1 MEEWKEY
8 KLGEVVIPVKDRI
21 ETSCLD
27 STSYISTENMLPDK
41 AGVTLSSGVPSG
53 NAIMFKNEDIL
64 ISNIRPYFKK
74 IWRANR
80 DGGCSADVIC
90 LRASNAVD
98 PLFLYYLLSQD
109 LFFDYVMQ
117 GAKGTK
123 MPRGDRNQIMHWPV
137 LIPSKNDQHKIAS
150 ILSALDDKIEVNR
163 RINDNFYYAIFEVL
177 LIWLVTS
184 LRNDNLEQQAQAL
197 FRSWFVD
204 FEPFRDQPFV
214 ESELGMIPEGWRVGR
229 YEEIIEMT
237 ISGDWGKEKRE
248 GKYVHKVACIR
259 GCDFQDIKNGL
270 RGNTPERYILEKNY
284 QSKHFHHNDVLVEIS
299 GGTQTVSTGRVCPVS
314 QLLID
319 KFNADIVCTNFCR
332 VIRPIAAYAAYLYYS
347 WLYKY
352 NGKVMFGYENGT
364 SGIKNFRI
372 KDFISVEPVVIPP
385 ADLLGKFQ
393 QFVDSVQLQIQTRGS
408 ESSRLAS
415 LRDTLL
421 PRLMSGE
428 LNVSEINM

>member
-27 STSYISTENMLPDK
+27 SASYISTENMLPDK

-53 NAIMFKNEDIL
+53 NAVMFKNDDIL

-80 DGGCSADVIC
+80 DGGCSTDVIC

-123 MPRGDRNQIMHWPV
+123 MPRGDRNQIMQWPV
-137 LIPSKNDQHKIAS
+137 LIPSKYEQHIIAS
-150 ILSALDDKIEVNR
+150 ILSALDEKIEVNR
-163 RINDNFYYAIFEVL
+163 RI
-177 LIWLVTS
+177 
-184 LRNDNLEQQAQAL
+184 NDNLEQQAQAL
-197 FRSWFVD
+197 FKSWFVD

-214 ESELGMIPEGWRVGR
+214 ESELGMIPQGWRVGTLNDLGEIIGGSTPSKANPQYYTDKGIAWLTPKDLSIANFKFTAKGETDITQEGYNSCSTKLMPKGSVLFSSR
-229 YEEIIEMT
+229 APIGYITIAKNEICTNQGFKSVVPKLAGTAYIYYFLKASTEEIENKATGSTFKEASGALMKSLPAT
-237 ISGDWGKEKRE
+237 IPSS
-248 GKYVHKVACIR
+248 
-259 GCDFQDIKNGL
+259 
-270 RGNTPERYILEKNY
+270 YILDSFE
-284 QSKHFHHNDVLVEIS
+284 E
-299 GGTQTVSTGRVCPVS
+299 
-314 QLLID
+314 LIE
-319 KFNADIVCTNFCR
+319 
-332 VIRPIAAYAAYLYYS
+332 PI
-347 WLYKY
+347 
-352 NGKVMFGYENGT
+352 
-364 SGIKNFRI
+364 FR
-372 KDFISVEPVVIPP
+372 KQETMED
-385 ADLLGKFQ
+385 
-393 QFVDSVQLQIQTRGS
+393 
-408 ESSRLAS
+408 ESRRLAE

-428 LNVSEINM
+428 LSVDGLKGQFAVSPGRCPGSNEHVSNKTAL

>member
-27 STSYISTENMLPDK
+27 SASYISTENMLPDK

-53 NAIMFKNEDIL
+53 NAVMFKNDDIL

-197 FRSWFVD
+197 FKSWFVD
-204 FEPFRDQPFV
+204 FDPFKDGEFEETELGLIPKGWEVVSLSAIADYINGLAMQKYRPV
-214 ESELGMIPEGWRVGR
+214 EGEKGLPVLKIKELGQGNTDDSSELCSPSLIGEK
-229 YEEIIEMT
+229 YIIDDGD
-237 ISGDWGKEKRE
+237 IIFSWSGTLMVKVWCGGKCGLNQHLFVVEPKDYPHWFAYQWTRHHLDNFIHIAKDKAVTMGHIKRGE
-248 GKYVHKVACIR
+248 LDKAKVVVP
-259 GCDFQDIKNGL
+259 D
-270 RGNTPERYILEKNY
+270 
-284 QSKHFHHNDVLVEIS
+284 
-299 GGTQTVSTGRVCPVS
+299 
-314 QLLID
+314 
-319 KFNADIVCTNFCR
+319 
-332 VIRPIAAYAAYLYYS
+332 
-347 WLYKY
+347 
-352 NGKVMFGYENGT
+352 GT
-364 SGIKNFRI
+364 SMANIDSMMKPLHSQI
-372 KDFISVEPVVIPP
+372 ISNKI
-385 ADLLGKFQ
+385 
-393 QFVDSVQLQIQTRGS
+393 
-408 ESSRLAS
+408 ESRRLAS

-428 LNVSEINM
+428 LKVNEIENAI

>member
-8 KLGEVVIPVKDRI
+8 KLGEVVIPEKDRI

-41 AGVTLSSGVPSG
+41 AGITLSSGVPSG
-53 NAIMFKNEDIL
+53 NAVMFKNDDIL

-123 MPRGDRNQIMHWPV
+123 MPRGDRNQIMQWPV
-137 LIPSKNDQHKIAS
+137 LIPSKNEQHIIAS
-150 ILSALDDKIEVNR
+150 ILSALDEKIEVNR
-163 RINDNFYYAIFEVL
+163 RI
-177 LIWLVTS
+177 
-184 LRNDNLEQQAQAL
+184 NDNLEQQAQAL
-197 FRSWFVD
+197 FKSWFVD

-214 ESELGMIPEGWRVGR
+214 ESELGMIPKGWRAGTLSEIANITMGTSPSGASYNVNGEGEVFYQGR
-229 YEEIIEMT
+229 AEFGYRFPHRNMYTTEP
-237 ISGDWGKEKRE
+237 KRYAE
-248 GKYVHKVACIR
+248 DG
-259 GCDFQDIKNGL
+259 
-270 RGNTPERYILEKNY
+270 
-284 QSKHFHHNDVLVEIS
+284 DVLLSVRAPVGDVNIANERCCI
-299 GGTQTVSTGRVCPVS
+299 GRG
-314 QLLID
+314 L
-319 KFNADIVCTNFCR
+319 
-332 VIRPIAAYAAYLYYS
+332 AA
-347 WLYKY
+347 
-352 NGKVMFGYENGT
+352 
-364 SGIKNFRI
+364 I
-372 KDFISVEPVVIPP
+372 
-385 ADLLGKFQ
+385 
-393 QFVDSVQLQIQTRGS
+393 GS
-408 ESSRLAS
+408 ESCPSYILYLVKSLKSVFEQYNGEGTVFGSINKKTLEGLRIIVPESKYIERFEKVTNPLDGQIRCKEEESRRLAS

-428 LNVSEINM
+428 LKVNEIKA